1 MNKDPQIFLRLNRK
15 SFDGKQIFSTIDLS
29 LLSMIMIITPTTAL
43 FSYAQNDTNKD
54 FGKSLDISKS
64 ATGGA
69 AEEVFKDKAIIL
81 GSKVKNVIILIP
93 NEGHESPA
101 LPKEQRQINQPYVP
115 ENIVVNPRTNIV
127 WLNGDVGHEH
137 VITLNGENL
146 EKIYDSGK
154 FDFNK
159 VSIPLTL
166 NKTGKFTYSQAN
178 VNVDDPKFVMD
189 GNVTVKDTLPVVSNI
204 SSDTVGFFMIPA
216 KGSEKLISELTDNGI
231 QVLNKY
237 TFKDLRGGQKGIGP
251 DDGPDDMLLL
261 VGGKGGQDKLIST
274 LQKIS
279 PELPYS

>member
-1 MNKDPQIFLRLNRK
+1 MIFA
-15 SFDGKQIFSTIDLS
+15 
-29 LLSMIMIITPTTAL
+29 PTAAL
-43 FSYAQNDTNKD
+43 FSYAQNDTSKD
-54 FGKSLDISKS
+54 SGKSLDISKS

-69 AEEVFKDKAIIL
+69 AEEVFKDKAITL

-101 LPKEQRQINQPYVP
+101 LPKEQRQIDQPYVP
-115 ENIVVNPRTNIV
+115 ENIVVNPGTNIV

-146 EKIYDSGK
+146 EKIYDS
-154 FDFNK
+154 
-159 VSIPLTL
+159 
-166 NKTGKFTYSQAN
+166 KTGKFTYSQAN
-178 VNVDDPKFVMD
+178 VNVDDPKFVME
-189 GNVTVKDTLPVVSNI
+189 GTVTVKDTIPVISNI
-204 SSDTVGFFMIPA
+204 SSDTIAFFMIPA
-216 KGSEKLISELTDNGI
+216 KDSEKHISELTDNGI

-251 DDGPDDMLLL
+251 DDVLLL
-261 VGGKGGQDKLIST
+261 VGGKGGQYKLIST